1 MRGLLI
7 QQTVP
12 SRLSYAALF
21 FSAAIGCSQGGATE
35 DMRSQPPRKDISIWG
50 PDDPV
55 QPPDLGP
62 PPDLT
67 PPSEP
72 DWTLLAGYLDSL
84 FDANSSLMLNVPTPA
99 GNTYWTANSS
109 VLAASAYSYLP
120 TPNKERSD
128 AIFEK
133 LRSFKICGC
142 QESPGH
148 DATINHYIDPVTTK
162 RAVIPATPTDYCP
175 GQPVLVRLATDNCS
189 SSGRSCPGKYV
200 QHADYTPNKWAS
212 DSCNQLT
219 YCTTDTIDAWD
230 ATGTGKGR
238 GEILALQ
245 ILSLRNQQSSNANV
259 LWEVLQQKWDG
270 RGIND
275 AQTVSNKYYS
285 VDRLALFKIVARVLN
300 KPLPIEVDAILKA
313 AQGPNGGIRTN
324 YAMDGS
330 FTLDQNGS
338 TSTTSLVVLAYRKP
352 VADF

>member
-1 MRGLLI
+1 
-7 QQTVP
+7 
-12 SRLSYAALF
+12 
-21 FSAAIGCSQGGATE
+21 
-35 DMRSQPPRKDISIWG
+35 MRSQPPRKDISIWG

-55 QPPDLGP
+55 QSPDLGP

-72 DWTLLAGYLDSL
+72 NWTLLAGYLDSL
-84 FDANSSLMLNVPTPA
+84 FDANKSLLLNLPLPT
-99 GNTYWTANSS
+99 GNTYWTSNASI
-109 VLAASAYSYLP
+109 LAARAYEYLP

-128 AIFEK
+128 AIFAK
-133 LRSFKICGC
+133 LHTFKICGC
-142 QESPGH
+142 QASSGH
-148 DATINHYIDPVTTK
+148 DATINHYIDPVTMK
-162 RAVIPATPTDYCP
+162 GMSIPTVPTDYCY
-175 GQPVLVRLATDNCS
+175 GRPVQVRFTSDACDA
-189 SSGRSCPGKYV
+189 SGRSCPDSDV
-200 QHADYTPNKWAS
+200 LHMDYTPGTWTS
-212 DSCNQLT
+212 DKCNGWPFS
-219 YCTTDTIDAWD
+219 CTTDTVKAWD

-275 AQTVSNKYYS
+275 AQTVSNQYYS
-285 VDRLALFKIVARVLN
+285 VDRLALFKIVSRVLN
-300 KPLPIEVDAILKA
+300 KPLPIEVDGILKA

-338 TSTTSLVVLAYRKP
+338 TSTTALVVLAYRKP